1 MAHISHSCRDV
12 IVLAILFDF
21 ECFIGNG
28 ENPLKLHLDFM
39 QILNEAHDS
48 SPPRVH
54 TAYSDLLPSEVFLTS
69 YVQVK
74 SQTSLL

>member
-12 IVLAILFDF
+12 IVLAILFDL

-28 ENPLKLHLDFM
+28 ENPLRLHLDFM

-48 SPPRVH
+48 GPPRVH
-54 TAYSDLLPSEVFLTS
+54 TEHSDFLPSEVFLTS
-69 YVQVK
+69 YAPVK